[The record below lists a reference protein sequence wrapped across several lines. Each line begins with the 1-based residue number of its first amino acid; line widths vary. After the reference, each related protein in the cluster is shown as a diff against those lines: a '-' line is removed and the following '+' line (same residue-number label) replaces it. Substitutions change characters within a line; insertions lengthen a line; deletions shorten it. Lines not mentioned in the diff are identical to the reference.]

1 MIKKQ
6 AVWSFIIVALSA
18 LPVFAQG
25 IFYPPSTTAPQET
38 RPRTAAPVASPSSTP
53 KTGAAQQS
61 QPTQSQQPRP
71 TPAASPQLTPAAIAP
86 AASTKPAS
94 TNTNA
99 PASNFP
105 SASDAVPPAA
115 GAAQTI
121 TVPSLAAPINAPV
134 IPLTLLAHPLSV
146 NKIRARQTEAQRLLK
161 SRPML
166 TSMPATPSLYSVT
179 LAVLDPDS
187 SQIHLLYVSKQ
198 TFLTRGAEA
207 GLISSLGT
215 PLRLRV
221 LRANGVNTAVTVS
234 DNNNRALVPLIVEYP
249 IERNG
254 VFREMAHYTSA
265 HPTLL
270 SPELVKAGQS
280 YVHTMLD
287 AAAKRLLERGVV
299 IAPNIIDVAERLC
312 IVEHT
317 DHDRFRTEGRST
329 LFDEIYSLYALNELD
344 TYRYSV
350 SFAGAG
356 GMVQMIPATYQMERQ
371 RHPGVGLNPDFVA
384 GMRNHGNALEAMLLY
399 MQDTWND
406 MAFNPDITYALSTK
420 IATFPE
426 LLAAGY
432 NSNPARLGAYIQ
444 RGGASWRSLIP
455 RETQTYL
462 QIYNSVN
469 TLVPMKPRS
478 GS

>member
-1 MIKKQ
+1 MMKKR
-6 AVWSFIIVALSA
+6 AVLSLLAVTLSA
-18 LPVFAQG
+18 LPAFAQG
-25 IFYPPSTTAPQET
+25 TFYPPSAPPAPQEM
-38 RPRTAAPVASPSSTP
+38 RPRTTKPPTTVSPSPQTN
-53 KTGAAQQS
+53 TA
-61 QPTQSQQPRP
+61 RP
-71 TPAASPQLTPAAIAP
+71 TTQQTPRTTASPQPTVVPAP
-86 AASTKPAS
+86 ATTKPV
-94 TNTNA
+94 A
-99 PASNFP
+99 PVTGTTTQTVP
-105 SASDAVPPAA
+105 RASDTVPSVHST
-115 GAAQTI
+115 QTI
-121 TVPSLAAPINAPV
+121 TVSSVGVPFVPQ
-134 IPLTLLAHPLSV
+134 TLAHPLAVS
-146 NKIRARQTEAQRLLK
+146 KISARQTEAERLLK

-166 TSMPATPSLYSVT
+166 TAMPATPSLYFVT
-179 LAVLDPDS
+179 LAALDPDS
-187 SQIHLLYVSKQ
+187 SQIHLLSVSKE

-215 PLRLRV
+215 PVRLRV
-221 LRANGVNTAVTVS
+221 LRANGVNTAVTVY
-234 DNNNRALVPLIVEYP
+234 DNAGRAFVPLVVQYP
-249 IERNG
+249 IERGG
-254 VFREMAHYTSA
+254 VFREMAYYTSA
-265 HPTLL
+265 HPALL
-270 SPELVKAGQS
+270 SRDLVKAGQN
-280 YVHTMLD
+280 YVRTMLD
-287 AAAKRLLERGVV
+287 AAAKRLRDRGVI

-406 MAFNPDITYALSTK
+406 MAFNTDINDALATK

-432 NSNPARLGAYIQ
+432 NSNPARLGLYIR
-444 RGGASWRSLIP
+444 RGGAAWRSLIP

-469 TLVPMKPRS
+469 SLVPMKPRN

>member
-1 MIKKQ
+1 MTKKHI
-6 AVWSFIIVALSA
+6 VLSLIIVALSA
-18 LPVFAQG
+18 LPALAQG
-25 IFYPPSTTAPQET
+25 TFYPPSTAAPQET
-38 RPRTAAPVASPSSTP
+38 RPRTTTTAA
-53 KTGAAQQS
+53 
-61 QPTQSQQPRP
+61 
-71 TPAASPQLTPAAIAP
+71 PAASPSAPKTGVSQSQQQRPSASPQRTPAATAP
-86 AASTKPAS
+86 AASTKSTS
-94 TNTNA
+94 TNTGA
-99 PASNFP
+99 PTTNFP
-105 SASDAVPPAA
+105 SASDAVPPAN
-115 GAAQTI
+115 GAAPTI
-121 TVPSLAAPINAPV
+121 NVPSLAVPLPAPLVTP
-134 IPLTLLAHPLSV
+134 TLLHPLSV
-146 NKIRARQTEAQRLLK
+146 SKIRARQTEAQRLLK

-166 TSMPATPSLYSVT
+166 TAMPATPSLYTVT

-187 SQIHLLYVSKQ
+187 SQVHLLYVSKL

-221 LRANGVNTAVTVS
+221 LRANGVNTAVTVY
-234 DNNNRALVPLIVEYP
+234 DNNNRALVPLVVEYP
-249 IERNG
+249 IERGG
-254 VFREMAHYTSA
+254 VFREMAYYTSA
-265 HPTLL
+265 HPSLL
-270 SPELVKAGQS
+270 SPDLVKTGQS
-280 YVHTMLD
+280 YVRTMLD
-287 AAAKRLLERGVV
+287 AAAKRLRDRGVI

-406 MAFNPDITYALSTK
+406 MAFNPDITYALSTN

-432 NSNPARLGAYIQ
+432 NSNPARLGLYIQ
-444 RGGASWRSLIP
+444 RGGAAWRSLIP

-469 TLVPMKPRS
+469 TLVPMKPRN